1 MVEKVIKWGKVGLW
15 IESDKTMEMGFRL
28 DMSSGVGLKMR
39 LRKEIEVTDRGDWND
54 DE

>member
-28 DMSSGVGLKMR
+28 DEFRCGTENEVEKGDRSHRQRR
-39 LRKEIEVTDRGDWND
+39 LE
-54 DE
+54 